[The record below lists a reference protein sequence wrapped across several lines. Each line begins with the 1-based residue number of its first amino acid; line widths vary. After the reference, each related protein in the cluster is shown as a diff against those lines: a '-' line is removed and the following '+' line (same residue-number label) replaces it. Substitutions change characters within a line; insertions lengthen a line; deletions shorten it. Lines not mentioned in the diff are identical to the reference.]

1 MEVVGNTTARA
12 PTMEEMSK
20 SAISGRPICADMWR
34 AAANEGND
42 FFIGNI
48 L

>member
-1 MEVVGNTTARA
+1 MEA
-12 PTMEEMSK
+12 MSK

-34 AAANEGND
+34 AAAHEGND